1 MAQLEEVSSQGGPE
15 PRAVF
20 GVSLQKSMQVAKGV
34 SKTHHG
40 EKGGSS
46 RRDFPLCMQKC
57 CFFLKHHAT
66 ATPDLFA
73 EPGDIFRVAKL
84 KEIFSK
90 GPTYGEDVSFEN
102 YTVYD
107 VADLVLLYLSQLPR
121 PLVPESLAKRW
132 ISLSRQAT
140 LSGSHA
146 TRLDQCIDFW
156 EEALSGLRGPSRSL
170 FKLLLN
176 LWADVAVAEERND
189 MTAER
194 LADVVLKPLMHVSS
208 GQYRTDYMLSLAFL
222 IRRRAEYTALMADN
236 QNAMNRISRAA
247 WY

>member
-1 MAQLEEVSSQGGPE
+1 
-15 PRAVF
+15 
-20 GVSLQKSMQVAKGV
+20 
-34 SKTHHG
+34 
-40 EKGGSS
+40 
-46 RRDFPLCMQKC
+46 MQKC
-57 CFFLKHHAT
+57 CFFLKNEGVMA
-66 ATPDLFA
+66 PDLFA

-84 KEIFSK
+84 KEIFSM
-90 GPTYGEDVSFEN
+90 GPTYGEDVDFAS

-107 VADLVLLYLSQLPR
+107 AADLIMLYLSQLPR
-121 PLVPESLAKRW
+121 PLIPESLAKRW

-176 LWADVAVAEERND
+176 LWADVAAAEEQND

-194 LADVVLKPLMHVSS
+194 LSDVVLKPLMHISS
-208 GQYRTDYMLSLAFL
+208 AQYKTDYMLSLAFL
-222 IRRRAEYTALMADN
+222 IRKRAEYTELLADN
-236 QNAMNRISRAA
+236 RSAVKRISRAA
-247 WY
+247 W